1 VGLPAENAGARA
13 SDGDRADATVR
24 LRDALLDGRLGL
36 QEFEQRL
43 ALALRSRTAA
53 ELDDLLCDL
62 PEQAAALPPLA
73 SWSRRSL
80 ALVLDH
86 VILLPLILLIGLAS
100 VPAAVLSAPVLAVGY
115 FTLAHG
121 GRSGRSV
128 GERVCGI
135 AVRSD
140 PHRTHVARRATYGQA
155 FGRAV
160 MLYVF
165 GALSSMG
172 IGAINFLWPL
182 WDVKRQTWHD
192 KVAGTI
198 VVRADALDLDRG
210 RWLRRVHRALRGP
223 GRTREPQIHE
233 NRLPFRAH

>member
-1 VGLPAENAGARA
+1 MGLPAENAGARA
-13 SDGDRADATVR
+13 SDDDRAAATAR
-24 LRDALLDGRLGL
+24 LRGALLDGRLVL
-36 QEFEQRL
+36 PEFEHRL
-43 ALALRSRTAA
+43 GLALRSRTAA
-53 ELDDLLCDL
+53 ELDGLLADL
-62 PEQAAALPPLA
+62 PEQAAGLPPLA

-80 ALVLDH
+80 ALILDH
-86 VILLPLILLIGLAS
+86 VLLLPLILLIGLAS
-100 VPAAVLSAPVLAVGY
+100 VPAAVLVAPILAVGY

-140 PHRTHVARRATYGQA
+140 PHRSHVARRATYGQA
-155 FGRAV
+155 FGLAV

-165 GALSSMG
+165 GALSPMG

-210 RWLRRVHRALRGP
+210 RWLRRVRRWLRGP
-223 GRTREPQIHE
+223 GRTCEPQVHE
-233 NRLPFRAH
+233 NRLPFPAR

>member
-1 VGLPAENAGARA
+1 VGLPARA
-13 SDGDRADATVR
+13 SDDDRAAASVR
-24 LRDALLDGRLGL
+24 LRNALLDGRLAL
-36 QEFEQRL
+36 PEFEQRVE
-43 ALALRSRTAA
+43 LALRSRTVH
-53 ELDDLLCDL
+53 ELDELVSDL
-62 PEQAAALPPLA
+62 PVRTEVVPPLA

-80 ALVLDH
+80 ALAIDH
-86 VILLPLILLIGLAS
+86 ALLLPLLLLIGLVS
-100 VPAAVLSAPVLAVGY
+100 VPAAVLATPVLALGY

-128 GERVCGI
+128 GERACGI

-140 PHRTHVARRATYGQA
+140 PHRSGVARRATYGQA

-165 GALSSMG
+165 GGLSFMG
-172 IGAINFLWPL
+172 VGAINFLWPL
-182 WDVKRQTWHD
+182 WDVKRQAWHD

-210 RWLRRVHRALRGP
+210 RWLRRLRRWLRGP
-223 GRTREPQIHE
+223 GSRGTAQLFE
-233 NRLPFRAH
+233 NRLPFPRVPPA